1 MGESGAAAF
10 QFGPAEARARGVAPE
25 ELREALG
32 LVQESVIKL
41 LRFQLAMERRDRRVA
56 MAVMDD
62 VVLLERRLNS
72 IVTRLPESPDAA
84 AHPPHRAGLDAAR
97 SLLAREK
104 FTLAAGAPGAAPGRE
119 EGPLVPPAEAEA
131 EPLFLSPRDY
141 LSAQRESEAA
151 PAPKT
156 WIRLAAGLLL
166 AGGAA
171 AAAILA
177 SGISLASLSGGY
189 LG

>member
-84 AHPPHRAGLDAAR
+84 PPTAAQQPAPRASAQAVDRAALP
-97 SLLAREK
+97 SAVVSNMP
-104 FTLAAGAPGAAPGRE
+104 AA
-119 EGPLVPPAEAEA
+119 VPPDAV
-131 EPLFLSPRDY
+131 
-141 LSAQRESEAA
+141 
-151 PAPKT
+151 
-156 WIRLAAGLLL
+156 
-166 AGGAA
+166 
-171 AAAILA
+171 AILA
-177 SGISLASLSGGY
+177 AGISLASLSGGY

>member
-10 QFGPAEARARGVAPE
+10 QFGPAEARARGVEPE

-56 MAVMDD
+56 MEVMDD
-62 VVLLERRLNS
+62 VVLLERRLNA
-72 IVTRLPESPDAA
+72 IVTRLPESPAAA
-84 AHPPHRAGLDAAR
+84 AHPPHRADLDAAR

-104 FTLAAGAPGAAPGRE
+104 FTLAAGAPGAARSRE
-119 EGPLVPPAEAEA
+119 DRLPAQSAEPEA
-131 EPLFLSPRDY
+131 EPLSLSTRDC
-141 LSAQRESEAA
+141 LSARGESESA
-151 PAPKT
+151 PTPKT

-166 AGGAA
+166 ASGAA